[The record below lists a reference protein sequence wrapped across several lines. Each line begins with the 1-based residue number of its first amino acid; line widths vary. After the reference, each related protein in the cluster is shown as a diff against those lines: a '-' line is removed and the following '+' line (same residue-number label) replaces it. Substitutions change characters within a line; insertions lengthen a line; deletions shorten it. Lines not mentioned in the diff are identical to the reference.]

1 MFASVA
7 RRWRKG
13 PMSELIIPLATK
25 VLLSGV
31 LVLLAIIFVWQ
42 AWRMWFNRS
51 LVLAPFDFLE
61 AGTPSAES
69 GEQFARMIR
78 ADLVQLAGL
87 YNAGEVANAAAVPT
101 LNQGDPVAPMEIP
114 AEFDASFFE
123 TIDLKAYGMEFGTI
137 FKSLRRQIESPSEIT
152 GSVTHQGEKYSVLAE
167 LKQPGAGAESL
178 QRWSIQYARDLP
190 DATRN
195 VACRIFRS
203 LAASAQRKTP
213 DAALFR
219 AVDDE
224 DFCLFNHA
232 LAAYDQ
238 YRLRKAILSDADA
251 ATLLAGA
258 DGPLANLLGREVV
271 TFPYV
276 HKLAA
281 LVFYEQKKYIEAESA
296 IERYMA
302 WLAKNNRADKTAAT
316 LRTNIKSK
324 KLQTTPAVSRL
335 RPVQPGSSVGSF
347 EDKGA
352 GMICCIVKDA
362 EGRRYLL
369 SAAQVLGSVAGEKIV
384 QPAVRDGGTEADVVA
399 ELEKTTSSMAIA
411 RVREDVATDPRVVE
425 LGGIKGFESKPADNQ
440 VVITYGFDGKR
451 REGKVVSTGVS
462 LPIDSEA
469 GKSVSV
475 ENAIVTSDISSGGE
489 IGAPVMTPEGKLVG
503 MIFATGG
510 ATTVV
515 LPVEPVLKELELE
528 LAR

>member
-1 MFASVA
+1 
-7 RRWRKG
+7 
-13 PMSELIIPLATK
+13 
-25 VLLSGV
+25 V

-42 AWRMWFNRS
+42 AWRMWFNFS

-61 AGTPSAES
+61 AGKPSAES
-69 GEQFARMIR
+69 GEQFARMVR

-87 YNAGEVANAAAVPT
+87 YNAGEVANVDAVPSS
-101 LNQGDPVAPMEIP
+101 NQGEPVVPMEIP
-114 AEFDASFFE
+114 AEFDTSFFE
-123 TIDLKAYGMEFGTI
+123 NIELKAYGIEFGTI
-137 FKSLRRQIESPSEIT
+137 FKSLRRQLESPSEIT
-152 GSVTHQGEKYSVLAE
+152 GSVTHQGATYSVFAE

-178 QRWSIQYARDLP
+178 QRWSIQYAKDLP

-195 VACRIFRS
+195 LACRIFRS
-203 LAASAQRKTP
+203 LAANPQHKTP
-213 DAALFR
+213 DGALFR

-238 YRLRKAILSDADA
+238 YRLRRAILSDADGA
-251 ATLLAGA
+251 KVLAEA
-258 DGPLANLLGREVV
+258 NGPLANLLGHEVV

-302 WLAKNNRADKTAAT
+302 WLEKTTRKDKAAET

-335 RPVQPGSSVGSF
+335 RPVQPGSSVGSL

-352 GMICCIVKDA
+352 GMICCVVKDA
-362 EGRRYLL
+362 GGRRYLL
-369 SAAQVLGSVAGEKIV
+369 SAAHVFGSTGDSKIV

-399 ELEKTTSSMAIA
+399 DRETVTSTMAIA
-411 RVREDVATDPRVVE
+411 RMREKVETDPRVLE
-425 LGGIKGFESKPADNQ
+425 LGSIMGFASKPADGQ
-440 VVITYGFDGKR
+440 VVVTYGFDGKR
-451 REGKVVSTGVS
+451 REGKVVSTGLS
-462 LPIDSEA
+462 LEIRINSDA

-475 ENAIVTSDISSGGE
+475 ENATVTSDISSGGE
-489 IGAPVMTPEGKLVG
+489 IGAPVLTPEGKLVG

-510 ATTVV
+510 GTTVV
-515 LPVEPVLKELELE
+515 LPVEPVLKKLGLELVK
-528 LAR
+528 